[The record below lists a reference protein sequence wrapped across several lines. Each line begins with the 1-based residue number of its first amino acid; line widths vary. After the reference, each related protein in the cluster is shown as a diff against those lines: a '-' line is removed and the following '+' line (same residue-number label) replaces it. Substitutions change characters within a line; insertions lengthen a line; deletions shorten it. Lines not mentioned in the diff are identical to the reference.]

1 MTTLANISYLEQIS
15 DILDSDESEGFYGY
29 IDQQT
34 GEVIVGHQ
42 DYDVSLDLEIDPETE
57 EFEERYLTIDY
68 NGSSSAY
75 DDMVNFIDT
84 VSDVKLRNRLQNA
97 VNNKKPFA
105 NFKSIIKASKEVE
118 RWYEF
123 KSECRYQRA
132 KKWLAD
138 NNIELPLT

>member
-1 MTTLANISYLEQIS
+1 MTTLANITYLEQIS
-15 DILDSDESEGFYGY
+15 DILDSDESEGFYGS
-29 IDQQT
+29 IDRET

-75 DDMVNFIDT
+75 DDMVNFINT
-84 VSDVKLRNRLQNA
+84 VSDVKLKNRLQNA
-97 VNNKKPFA
+97 INDKKPFV
-105 NFKSIIKASKEVE
+105 NFKSIIKASKEVQ
-118 RWYEF
+118 RWYDF
-123 KSECRYQRA
+123 KSECCYERA

-138 NNIELPLT
+138 NNIELPST